1 MCLIDIYSK
10 NAKGIP
16 LKDEKEITI
25 SSAFQNILD
34 ESIRKLNKKWVDQDG
49 DFTIDQ
55 WNHV

>member
-55 WNHV
+55 